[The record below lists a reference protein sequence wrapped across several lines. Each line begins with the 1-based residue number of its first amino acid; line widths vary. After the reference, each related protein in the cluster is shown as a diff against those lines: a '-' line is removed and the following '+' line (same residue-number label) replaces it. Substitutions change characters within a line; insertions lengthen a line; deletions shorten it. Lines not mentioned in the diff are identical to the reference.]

1 MFFVIWGKIRNNKW
15 LVASLLVGNIML
27 VAIIS
32 SIPSYSQAILQRIY
46 VKTLEQSQVDSGMFP
61 GLAQLHVLRLG
72 MRAESNRQAEI
83 YRVDEIVRRNLEQ
96 DFGVPVL
103 MRTARTNTSSWRLTP
118 RIERGDS
125 KNLSMRL
132 EGISGFKD
140 AIELVGGSM
149 FSNEVMPW
157 VESEADIAAKAAA
170 EALDEDAS
178 AALEGEEAAGN
189 ATTASQPQAGGLGL
203 RSAEEDEAAPVR
215 LLEVMVHE
223 DLFMR
228 SGFLLGEE
236 FIIKSLRDPDDL
248 PYAIRITGV
257 FRPAPGTE
265 LYWGPAQYPMRSSLF
280 VDFNLF
286 TRLFLDEGE
295 ADSIAEFHWDTTL
308 DYHSFQASDV
318 LGLIEMSASYGEIA
332 PSSYYRYNDY
342 FTKTAESYIDK
353 SRQLNLTLW
362 VLVAPILVL
371 LAFFVS
377 MVSSQIIALD
387 KNEISVLKSRGATS
401 RQVFVLYLGMS
412 MLLASVALL
421 IGIPLGYAACG
432 IIGSS
437 NGFLEF
443 VNRAGLAIIP
453 NMESIWI
460 ASAAAAGIII
470 AMAIPAVRASRATI
484 VAQKQKSM
492 VKKRPFW
499 RIVYLDIL
507 LLAFA
512 IYELYIY
519 SNQKELLA
527 ERAAAG
533 AAVDPLL
540 FISSSLFMLGAALLF
555 VRLMSHLVRLVYILG
570 RNVWP
575 PSLYASLLRAIRAS
589 GDEQFIMVFLILTLA
604 TGVFDAR
611 VARTVNLNNEH
622 SIKYE
627 AGADIVIKEEW
638 QINARHS
645 VAEISDSGN
654 VTYRDIVWH
663 EPDFSRYQGLPGVE
677 SVTKVYQTSQGNVQS
692 VRTQGGNMVIMGII
706 SDEFGRTAWMR
717 DGLLPSHI
725 NNYLNALAQNP
736 DAVIVSSNF
745 REKHNMKLGDRIM
758 FTAENRSFMG
768 VICGFVDY
776 WPGYDPIYMRR
787 EYSGAVNVDDRY
799 LVVAN
804 LAKMQRA
811 QGVMPYEVW
820 IRANGGDTGFIY
832 NEISGGSLS
841 GVIFTKFEDVRT
853 KLVDAKN
860 DPVFQ
865 GTNGILTIGFI
876 AILLVCAVGFLI
888 YWILS
893 IRSRELQ
900 FGIFRAMG
908 LGMRSVLSMLA
919 CEQILVSGMSIL
931 AGVGVGLLVSE
942 HYVSLI
948 QIGYS
953 TGCRLP
959 LISASDSL
967 DTIRLF
973 IVMSFMLISC
983 MAVLGATVKRI
994 RIAQALKLGEE

>member
-1 MFFVIWGKIRNNKW
+1 MFFVILGKIRNNKW
-15 LVASLLVGNIML
+15 LVASLLAGNIML

-32 SIPSYSQAILQRIY
+32 SIPSYSDAILQRIY
-46 VKTLEQSQVDSGMFP
+46 IKTMEKSQIDTGMFP
-61 GLAQLHVLRLG
+61 GLTQLQILRLG
-72 MRAESNRQAEI
+72 MRADANRQGEI
-83 YRVDEIVRRNLEQ
+83 LRIDEIVRMNLEA
-96 DFGVPVL
+96 DFGVPAL
-103 MRTARTNTSSWRLTP
+103 MRTARVNTAAWRLTP
-118 RIERGDS
+118 RITRQDS
-125 KNLSMRL
+125 KTLSMRL
-132 EGISGFKD
+132 ESISGFRE
-140 AIELVGGSM
+140 AIVLAAGQM
-149 FSNEVMPW
+149 FSGDTLPW
-157 VESEADIAAKAAA
+157 VPDEIDEAAA
-170 EALDEDAS
+170 E
-178 AALEGEEAAGN
+178 EEAKAKEEKPAGTFN
-189 ATTASQPQAGGLGL
+189 AFNL
-203 RSAEEDEAAPVR
+203 RSPEQDETPPAHV
-215 LLEVMVHE
+215 LEVMVHE

-236 FIIKSLRDPDDL
+236 FIVKSLRDPDDR
-248 PYAIRITGV
+248 PYAVRITGV

-265 LYWGPAQYPMRSSLF
+265 LYWGPTQHAMRSSLF
-280 VDFNLF
+280 VDFDLF
-286 TRLFLDEGE
+286 NRVFMEDGAAEN
-295 ADSIAEFHWDTTL
+295 IAEFHWNTSL
-308 DYHSFQASDV
+308 DYYKFQARDV
-318 LGLIEMSASYGEIA
+318 VKLLETSKRYSELAPTSYF
-332 PSSYYRYNDY
+332 RYFDY
-342 FTKTAESYIDK
+342 FTKTAQSYINK
-353 SRQLNLTLW
+353 SRQLNMTLW
-362 VLVAPILVL
+362 VLVAPILIL
-371 LAFFVS
+371 LAFFIS
-377 MVSSQIIALD
+377 MVSRQIITLD
-387 KNEISVLKSRGATS
+387 QNEISVLKSRGATS

-412 MLLASVALL
+412 VLLALGALAV
-421 IGIPLGYAACG
+421 GIPLGYAACG

-443 VNRAGLAIIP
+443 VNRAGLDLKPHLMSFIV
-453 NMESIWI
+453 
-460 ASAAAAGIII
+460 AAATAAATVI
-470 AMAIPAVRASRATI
+470 AMSVPAIRASRATI
-484 VAQKQKSM
+484 VATKQRSM

-499 RIVYLDIL
+499 RIIFLDIL

-512 IYELYIY
+512 IYELYVF
-519 SNQKELLA
+519 SNQKDLLA

-533 AAVDPLL
+533 ASVDPLL

-555 VRLMSHLVRLVYILG
+555 VRLMSHVVRFVYVLG
-570 RNVWP
+570 RKAWP
-575 PSLYASLLRAIRAS
+575 PSLYATLLRAIRAS
-589 GDEQFIMVFLILTLA
+589 GDEQFIMIFLVLTLA

-622 SIKYE
+622 SIRYA
-627 AGADIVIKEEW
+627 AGADIVLKEEW

-645 VAEISDSGN
+645 VAEVNDSGG
-654 VTYRDIVWH
+654 VTYKEIVWY
-663 EPDFSRYQGLPGVE
+663 EPDFSRYQNLAGAE
-677 SVTKVYQTSQGNVQS
+677 SVTKVYMTNQGAVQT
-692 VRTQGGNMVIMGII
+692 VRTQGGNIMIMGIA

-736 DAVIVSSNF
+736 DAIVVSSNF
-745 REKHNMKLGDRIM
+745 RDKHNMKLGDRIM
-758 FTAENRSFMG
+758 YSAESKSFMG

-776 WPGYDPIYMRR
+776 WPGYDPVFVRR
-787 EYSGAVNVDDRY
+787 EYSGAVTVDERY

-804 LAKMQRA
+804 IAKMQRS
-811 QGVMPYEVW
+811 QGVLPYEVW
-820 IRANGGDTGFIY
+820 IRAKNSDTGFIY
-832 NEISGGSLS
+832 NEINGGALS
-841 GVIFTKFEDVRT
+841 GVMLTKFQDVRV

-919 CEQILVSGMSIL
+919 FEQVLVSGMSIV

-959 LISASDSL
+959 LISASDTL
-967 DTIRLF
+967 DTIRLI
-973 IVMSFMLISC
+973 IVMGVILAAC
-983 MAVLGATVKRI
+983 MAVLGVTVKRI